1 MNETL
6 REQAAALREGRIDLI
21 EHIQTTLRL
30 VESRDGELQALLP
43 EEKRK
48 ERLLGQASELLK
60 RYPGRDSRP
69 PFFGVL
75 VGVKDLYN
83 VSGLPTRA
91 GSNLP
96 AEAFAGPEAALV
108 TGLREA
114 GALILGKTVSTE
126 FAYFS
131 PGPTRNPLAPQHTP
145 GGSSSGSAA
154 AVAAGYCPLA
164 LGTQTIASVIRPAS
178 YCGICGFK
186 PSWGRI
192 SLDGVFPFSQ
202 TADHAGWFCR
212 AVDDISYVAS
222 IVVPRWK
229 PSPPQPK
236 PRLGIVSGPF
246 LAQAEAAGQTD
257 FHLQIDKLAK
267 AGYEFQ
273 LIDLFDD
280 VEAVNAN
287 HRRLIAAEFAR
298 NHQLL
303 WQQYSSLYSAHSREL
318 YGSGLQVPDSDL
330 PSLRENTFILRA
342 KIEQT
347 MRELD
352 LQLILSPATTGSA
365 PLGLQ
370 STGSPLMSLPFN
382 HAGLPLLTLPGGK
395 DDNGLPFGVQI
406 CGGFGEDEYLLA
418 AALEIETLLQT

>member
-1 MNETL
+1 MNLSL
-6 REQAAALREGRIDLI
+6 REQAANLREGRIDLMD
-21 EHIQTTLRL
+21 HVQAALRL
-30 VESRDGELQALLP
+30 VESREAELQALLP
-43 EEKRK
+43 EENRR
-48 ERLLGQASELLK
+48 ERLFGQASELLK
-60 RYPGRDSRP
+60 RYPGRNSRP
-69 PFFGVL
+69 PLFGVL
-75 VGVKDLYN
+75 VGVKDLYT

-108 TGLREA
+108 TRLKDA

-131 PGPTRNPLAPQHTP
+131 PGPTRNPLDPRHTP

-186 PSWGRI
+186 PSWGRV

-202 TADHAGWFCR
+202 TADHAGWFGLN
-212 AVDDISYVAS
+212 VDDLRFAAS
-222 IVVPRWK
+222 IIIPGGK
-229 PSPPQPK
+229 SFPQLPK

-246 LAQAEAAGQTD
+246 LAQAEAAAQND
-257 FHLQIDKLAK
+257 FRTQINKLAK
-267 AGYEFQ
+267 FGYEC
-273 LIDLFDD
+273 LPIYLFDD
-280 VEAVNAN
+280 IEAVNAI
-287 HRRLIAAEFAR
+287 HRRLIAAEFSR

-303 WQQYSSLYSAHSREL
+303 WPQYSSLYSPPSREL
-318 YGSGLQVPDSDL
+318 YESGLQVPETEL
-330 PSLRENTFILRA
+330 PALRENTVILRE
-342 KIEQT
+342 KIGQK
-347 MRELD
+347 MREFD

-365 PLGLQ
+365 PRGLQ

-395 DDNGLPFGVQI
+395 DNNGLPFGVQI
-406 CGGFGEDEYLLA
+406 CGGLGEDEYLLA
-418 AALEIETLLQT
+418 TAREIEILLRT